1 MDNTDILNDE
11 NTRSLRE
18 MIEGLDGYFIKEI
31 FLEAPSVKEAIK
43 HDISI
48 YTTPIL
54 REVLHRSPTRQEMNN
69 VINTWESARY
79 HSNSEEIDYDSSKVS
94 FDKLIELV
102 SNKMEQEGI
111 DVKKFHYL
119 RFLMENKKEFLTFYK
134 DSLKLDYKAYHSW
147 IERNPMIIKGE

>member
-1 MDNTDILNDE
+1 
-11 NTRSLRE
+11 
-18 MIEGLDGYFIKEI
+18 
-31 FLEAPSVKEAIK
+31 
-43 HDISI
+43 
-48 YTTPIL
+48 
-54 REVLHRSPTRQEMNN
+54 MNN